1 MPRRIRGE
9 PPRRPRIAG
18 RFVALPRA
26 GHAAHPGLALPRGSA
41 PLRGPGPVPARR
53 HARPGGRRGGPAPPR
68 GLLRGRGRRGGP
80 GRPGRPAVP
89 GRGGAGGAGGG
100 GAFHRGIR
108 SKIPEMADLP
118 LSLLCNELTSR
129 GNDGRPALATLDPLT
144 LFYRTAG
151 ETPASFH
158 RGTEVKATVTRL
170 QGDQRALLR
179 LDNGLPGYLDRAD
192 FPAGDADANGGNRG
206 EGGGLMYRWGFC
218 EGF

>member
-1 MPRRIRGE
+1 
-9 PPRRPRIAG
+9 
-18 RFVALPRA
+18 
-26 GHAAHPGLALPRGSA
+26 
-41 PLRGPGPVPARR
+41 
-53 HARPGGRRGGPAPPR
+53 
-68 GLLRGRGRRGGP
+68 
-80 GRPGRPAVP
+80 
-89 GRGGAGGAGGG
+89 
-100 GAFHRGIR
+100 
-108 SKIPEMADLP
+108 MADLP

-192 FPAGDADANGGNRG
+192 FPAGDALGAALGPAVLGQDFWACRTLVPMKVGAFLGASPARTARAALGVKGSDRG
-206 EGGGLMYRWGFC
+206 FTC
-218 EGF
+218 A